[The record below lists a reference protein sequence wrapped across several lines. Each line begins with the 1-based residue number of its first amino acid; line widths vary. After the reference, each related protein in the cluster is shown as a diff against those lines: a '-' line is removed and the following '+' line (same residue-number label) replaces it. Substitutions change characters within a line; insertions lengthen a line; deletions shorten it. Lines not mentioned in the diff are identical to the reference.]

1 MKFTKFMKSL
11 NGEGKVWNRKDG
23 SRWLVSPACMMKI
36 PEEFGAVV
44 ASSISD
50 MPDTLEK
57 DLNEIGYYTKSAEL
71 VAAKIPAD
79 GKIADV
85 LRIYANPDE
94 YDTVRGTWYK
104 TAIAQEFYTLLE
116 KTDIVELL
124 VNIDDEKKLKPLVIK
139 NENTDSETETIGYIM
154 PVRMKED

>member
-50 MPDTLEK
+50 MPDTFEK

-85 LRIYANPDE
+85 LRIYANRDE
-94 YDTVRGTWYK
+94 YNADRGTWCK
-104 TAIAQEFYTLLE
+104 TAIAQEFYALLE

-124 VNIDDEKKLKPLVIK
+124 VRINDESKIKPLIVK
-139 NENTDSETETIGYIM
+139 NEKPNEDVETIGYII

>member
-23 SRWLVSPACMMKI
+23 SRWLVSQACMMKI

-50 MPDTLEK
+50 MPDTIEK

-71 VAAKIPAD
+71 VAAKIKAD

-85 LRIYANPDE
+85 LRIYANRDE
-94 YDTVRGTWYK
+94 YNADRGTYYK
-104 TAIAQEFYTLLE
+104 TAIAQHFYSLLE

-124 VNIDDEKKLKPLVIK
+124 VSIEDEKKIKPLIIK
-139 NENTDSETETIGYIM
+139 NENTDSEIETIGYIL
-154 PVRMKED
+154 PVWMKED